1 MGHSRNVPICGCME
15 DHVGRIAVTSSKAA
29 GPGHGISVIAG
40 VDLKVIGKVNQVL
53 RFQYQLAI
61 PSSCLPL

>member
-1 MGHSRNVPICGCME
+1 M
-15 DHVGRIAVTSSKAA
+15 GRIAVTSSKAA